1 MAGLEELKKKLVP
14 LFDADK
20 GFSPASTSDPF
31 DSYSVSSSLFCCC
44 ELSFI

>member
-20 GFSPASTSDPF
+20 GFSPTSTSDPF
-31 DSYSVSSSLFCCC
+31 DSYSVSYSLLLWT
-44 ELSFI
+44 EFI